1 MSSERQPGLPTA
13 ISATRRWARRWIKA
27 VESRRRLSGWL
38 ASLGLVALVTAAI
51 ELLNGQVPVLSLGVL
66 YIFAVLPIAIVWGLA
81 YAIAVAIASMLAF
94 NFFFLPPLH
103 TLALRDSENWFA
115 LAVYLV
121 TGVVVSE
128 LAARA
133 RRRAVEAEERERE
146 AAELAE
152 KTVEAEALRR
162 SDAAKTALL
171 RAVSHDLRSPLTAI
185 KAATEGL
192 ESTTFRLGSAQR
204 AELLAAIRLE
214 AERLDRLVTNLLD
227 LSRLEVGAVNAKPEL
242 WSVDELVGRALDALS
257 LEVTRVTVSLPDQAT
272 LVEVDAGQ
280 IERALVNLLENAL
293 KFSSPENRVSLSVD
307 VGRGEVIVAVRDQG
321 VGLPPEDLELI
332 FEPFQRSSGSS
343 GRVGAGLGLA
353 IVRGFA
359 QANGGRVWA
368 KSDGRGAT
376 FFLALPTVESAVV
389 MPA

>member
-1 MSSERQPGLPTA
+1 MRFGRSPLPRGAVAGVLFSAFAVAAVTVLIFGLRTF
-13 ISATRRWARRWIKA
+13 T
-27 VESRRRLSGWL
+27 
-38 ASLGLVALVTAAI
+38 
-51 ELLNGQVPVLSLGVL
+51 PVLSLGVL
-66 YIFAVLPIAIVWGLA
+66 YIFAVLPVAVGWGLA
-81 YAIAVAIASMLAF
+81 YAIPVSIASMLAF
-94 NFFFLPPLH
+94 NFFFLPPIH
-103 TLALRDSENWFA
+103 TFTLSDSENWFA

-133 RRRAVEAEERERE
+133 RRRALEAEERERA

-185 KAATEGL
+185 KAAAEGL
-192 ESTTFRLGSAQR
+192 ENNALRLGSSDR

-214 AERLDRLVTNLLD
+214 TERLDRLVANLLD
-227 LSRLEVGAVNAKPEL
+227 LSRLEVGAVNANPEL
-242 WSVDELVGRALDALS
+242 WSVDELVGRAVDGVGPEAA
-257 LEVTRVTVSLPDQAT
+257 RVSVSLPDHVPF
-272 LVEVDAGQ
+272 VEVDAGQ

-293 KFSSPENRVSLSVD
+293 KFSAPAGRVSIAVD
-307 VGRGEVIVAVRDQG
+307 VVAREVVVAVRDEG
-321 VGLPPEDLELI
+321 IGLAQADLETI
-332 FEPFQRSSGSS
+332 FEPFQRGTGGSA
-343 GRVGAGLGLA
+343 RVGAGLGLA

-368 KSDGRGAT
+368 ESNDRGAS
-376 FFLALPTVESAVV
+376 FSLALPTVEAPVE

>member
-1 MSSERQPGLPTA
+1 MTL
-13 ISATRRWARRWIKA
+13 RRWRYSRGA
-27 VESRRRLSGWL
+27 VDGLIFSVL
-38 ASLGLVALVTAAI
+38 AVAAVTGAI
-51 ELLNGQVPVLSLGVL
+51 FALRTVAPTLSLGVL
-66 YIFAVLPIAIVWGLA
+66 YIFAVLPVAIGWGLA
-81 YAIAVAIASMLAF
+81 FAVPVSIASMLAF
-94 NFFFLPPLH
+94 NFFFLPPVH
-103 TLALRDSENWFA
+103 TFRLADSENWFA

-192 ESTTFRLGSAQR
+192 ESTAFRLGSSER

-214 AERLDRLVTNLLD
+214 AERLDRLVANLLD
-227 LSRLEVGAVNAKPEL
+227 LSRLEVGAVNISPEL
-242 WSVDELVGRALDALS
+242 WSVDELVGRALDALG
-257 LEVTRVTVSLPDQAT
+257 LDATRVTVSLPDQMPV
-272 LVEVDAGQ
+272 VEVDAGQ

-293 KFSSPENRVSLSVD
+293 KFSSPESRVSVSVD
-307 VGRGEVIVAVRDQG
+307 VEGGEVVVAVRDQG
-321 VGLPPEDLELI
+321 VGLPPEDLVAI
-332 FEPFQRSSGSS
+332 FEPFQRGSAGS
-343 GRVGAGLGLA
+343 GRPGAGLGLA

-359 QANGGRVWA
+359 QANRGRVWA
-368 KSDGRGAT
+368 ESDGRGAT
-376 FFLALPTVESAVV
+376 FFLALPTVEAAVGV
-389 MPA
+389 PA

>member
-1 MSSERQPGLPTA
+1 VRFKTRAPFERVLAGILFGTLVVAAVTGAIFGLRTFA
-13 ISATRRWARRWIKA
+13 
-27 VESRRRLSGWL
+27 
-38 ASLGLVALVTAAI
+38 
-51 ELLNGQVPVLSLGVL
+51 PVLSLGVL
-66 YIFAVLPIAIVWGLA
+66 YVFAVLPVAIGWGLS
-81 YAIAVAIASMLAF
+81 YAVPVSIASMLAF
-94 NFFFLPPLH
+94 NFFFLPPVH

-115 LAVYLV
+115 LAVYLA

-192 ESTTFRLGSAQR
+192 ESTAFRLGSSER

-214 AERLDRLVTNLLD
+214 AERLDRLVANLLD
-227 LSRLEVGAVNAKPEL
+227 LSRLEVGAVNASPEL
-242 WSVDELVGRALDALS
+242 WSLDELVGRALDALALDS
-257 LEVTRVTVSLPDQAT
+257 TRVTVSLPDQMPV
-272 LVEVDAGQ
+272 VEVDAGQ

-293 KFSSPENRVSLSVD
+293 KFSSPESRVSVSVD
-307 VGRGEVIVAVRDQG
+307 VEGGEVVVAIGDQG
-321 VGLPPEDLELI
+321 VGLPPEELVTI
-332 FEPFQRSSGSS
+332 FEPFQRGSGSS
-343 GRVGAGLGLA
+343 GRPDAGLGLA

-368 KSDGRGAT
+368 ESDMRGAT
-376 FFLALPTVESAVV
+376 FFLALPTVEAAVGI
-389 MPA
+389 PT

>member
-1 MSSERQPGLPTA
+1 MRFKTRAQVERVIAGTAFSAFVVAAVTGAIFGLRTF
-13 ISATRRWARRWIKA
+13 T
-27 VESRRRLSGWL
+27 
-38 ASLGLVALVTAAI
+38 
-51 ELLNGQVPVLSLGVL
+51 PVLSLGVL
-66 YIFAVLPIAIVWGLA
+66 YVFAVLPVAIGWGLA
-81 YAIAVAIASMLAF
+81 YAVPVSIASMLAF

-103 TLALRDSENWFA
+103 TLALQDSENWFA

-152 KTVEAEALRR
+152 KTFEAEALRR

-171 RAVSHDLRSPLTAI
+171 RTVSHDLRSPLTAI

-192 ESTTFRLGSAQR
+192 ETTSFRLSSSER

-214 AERLDRLVTNLLD
+214 AERLDRLVSNLLD
-227 LSRLEVGAVNAKPEL
+227 LSRLEVGVANSNPEL
-242 WSVDELVGRALDALS
+242 WSVDELVGRALDALG
-257 LEVTRVTVSLPDQAT
+257 LDATRVTVSLPDQVP

-293 KFSSPENRVSLSVD
+293 KFSSPQGHVFVAVD
-307 VGRGEVIVAVRDQG
+307 VGVREVVVAVRDDG
-321 VGLPPEDLELI
+321 VGLASEDLDAI
-332 FEPFQRSSGSS
+332 FEPFQRGSGSS
-343 GRVGAGLGLA
+343 DRAGAGLGLA

-368 KSDGRGAT
+368 ESAARGAT
-376 FFLALPTVESAVV
+376 FFLALPTVETAVE

>member
-1 MSSERQPGLPTA
+1 MRTERAFPFGRPVTGILLSTLAVVVVTGAIYGLRTFA
-13 ISATRRWARRWIKA
+13 
-27 VESRRRLSGWL
+27 
-38 ASLGLVALVTAAI
+38 
-51 ELLNGQVPVLSLGVL
+51 PVLSLGVL
-66 YIFAVLPIAIVWGLA
+66 YVFAVLPVAVGWGLA
-81 YAIAVAIASMLAF
+81 YAIPVSLASMLAF

-103 TLALRDSENWFA
+103 TFALAEGENWFA

-133 RRRAVEAEERERE
+133 RRRAAEAEERER
-146 AAELAE
+146 ATAELAE

-171 RAVSHDLRSPLTAI
+171 RSVSHDLRSPLTAI

-192 ESTTFRLGSAQR
+192 ESTSARIGDAER

-214 AERLDRLVTNLLD
+214 AERLDRLVANLLD
-227 LSRLEVGAVNAKPEL
+227 LSRLEVGAVNTNPEL
-242 WSVDELVGRALDALS
+242 WSVDELVGRALDALGLDAS
-257 LEVTRVTVSLPDQAT
+257 RVTVSLPDEVP

-293 KFSSPENRVSLSVD
+293 KFSPGQARVAIAVD
-307 VGRGEVIVAVRDQG
+307 VLGEEVIVAVRDQG
-321 VGLPPEDLELI
+321 IGLETGDIESI
-332 FEPFQRSSGSS
+332 FEPFQRGPGGS
-343 GRVGAGLGLA
+343 GRPGAGLGLA
-353 IVRGFA
+353 IARGFA

-368 KSDGRGAT
+368 APAEPGAV
-376 FFLALPTVESAVV
+376 FSLSLPTVQAPIG